1 MIEIKRIRFIVV
13 SLILL
18 VYTIVGYKTAT
29 KKKYAEIDLR
39 YFG

>member
-1 MIEIKRIRFIVV
+1 MIEVKRIKFIVV

-18 VYTIVGYKTAT
+18 VYTIVGYKTTT